1 MILIYKYIIFINFD
15 EIEEA
20 TIYTYKS
27 LYIYIF
33 ACNLLSMIL
42 IYNYIYIFA
51 CNLLSMILIYK
62 YIYAYSLFLLM
73 TIHIEWLEIQK

>member
-42 IYNYIYIFA
+42 IYKYIIFINFDEIEEATIYTYKSLYIYI
-51 CNLLSMILIYK
+51 CM
-62 YIYAYSLFLLM
+62 
-73 TIHIEWLEIQK
+73 